1 MPSAGDIAAYKKAA
15 ANYEAG
21 EYKPGDFVSPG
32 GASTGG
38 AGRKK
43 LTKEKMNTSGDRFS
57 ACDDWLSPGSGA
69 KRSWQPKNPAY
80 KNLSLYDMK

>member
-1 MPSAGDIAAYKKAA
+1 MPSSDDIAAYKKAA

-38 AGRKK
+38 GRKK
-43 LTKEKMNTSGDRFS
+43 VSKEKLNTSGDRFS

-69 KRSWQPKNPAY
+69 RRSWQPKNPAY